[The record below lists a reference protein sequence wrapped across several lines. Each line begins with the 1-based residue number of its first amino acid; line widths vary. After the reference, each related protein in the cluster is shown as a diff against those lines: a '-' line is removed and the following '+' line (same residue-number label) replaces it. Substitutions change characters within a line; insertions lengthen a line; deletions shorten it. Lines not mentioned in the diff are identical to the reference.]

1 MPKEEEKL
9 LGIKEAAA
17 FLNIS
22 QNTLRHLITSHKITT
37 SGDDLSFSQKERLK
51 FKVKKSSFKQ
61 DRDFH
66 RKYLPKDSPNRQ
78 LLTELLK
85 SGHKYNLKAFLAEA
99 ILQLMASKALISSG
113 ERLLENFIK
122 VQIHLGVYSDLIDA
136 LIGDLKDY
144 STPSFKLVFKPYE
157 DTLGYIYLALK
168 EGDAYYISHEL
179 SDLTVA
185 TLAIKAGRSFLD
197 VKVGTGLFLLR
208 LLKRGASIGDL
219 YGIDNDPIALIIAK
233 LNLLLNCDN
242 LSLDFLNEHLGAKTL
257 DDKSLPQFKVLLGY
271 PSWHDAY
278 FYLKQGL
285 NLLSEGGIIH
295 FILPESLLKVKAHE
309 KVRLLLEEHSRIKS
323 VRFLGAIFHTKIS
336 TAMILT
342 AEKTSYAHALGEV
355 IVHEGDYTYIIR
367 RERKALDFNFRLGDQ
382 EYKLLE
388 KIDNLN
394 NCVKLHSLVD
404 FALGIV
410 SGDNKKHLL
419 PYKEQYYEEIL
430 RGCDIEPYFIK
441 APSCFINLSLGRVQ
455 QMAPLEFYR
464 APLKLVYRFIATYP
478 QVAIDT
484 KAYLSLNSCNIM
496 VMKNQNL
503 SPYYLCAILNSH
515 VMRFYF
521 EKKFGSNKI
530 LKSQLGQVPIIRAS
544 DKTELEIEFMVK
556 ELLELGPKA
565 SILKAIDRTI
575 ADLYGLGKRDYRLAK
590 IL

>member
-219 YGIDNDPIALIIAK
+219 YGIDNDPIALIR
-233 LNLLLNCDN
+233 
-242 LSLDFLNEHLGAKTL
+242 H
-257 DDKSLPQFKVLLGY
+257 
-271 PSWHDAY
+271 
-278 FYLKQGL
+278 
-285 NLLSEGGIIH
+285 
-295 FILPESLLKVKAHE
+295 
-309 KVRLLLEEHSRIKS
+309 
-323 VRFLGAIFHTKIS
+323 
-336 TAMILT
+336 
-342 AEKTSYAHALGEV
+342 
-355 IVHEGDYTYIIR
+355 
-367 RERKALDFNFRLGDQ
+367 
-382 EYKLLE
+382 
-388 KIDNLN
+388 
-394 NCVKLHSLVD
+394 
-404 FALGIV
+404 
-410 SGDNKKHLL
+410 
-419 PYKEQYYEEIL
+419 
-430 RGCDIEPYFIK
+430 
-441 APSCFINLSLGRVQ
+441 
-455 QMAPLEFYR
+455 
-464 APLKLVYRFIATYP
+464 
-478 QVAIDT
+478 
-484 KAYLSLNSCNIM
+484 
-496 VMKNQNL
+496 
-503 SPYYLCAILNSH
+503 
-515 VMRFYF
+515 
-521 EKKFGSNKI
+521 
-530 LKSQLGQVPIIRAS
+530 
-544 DKTELEIEFMVK
+544 
-556 ELLELGPKA
+556 
-565 SILKAIDRTI
+565 
-575 ADLYGLGKRDYRLAK
+575 
-590 IL
+590 